1 MGWDHNKCMEQPPPL
16 DSGSPT
22 SSWCVLRRTG
32 FEVPG
37 SAPHRDNTAG
47 GGGTMSR
54 LSSSNQFQ
62 QPVLLHGKFTRC
74 PISHDASCPSDCV
87 VTEAPLRKHASVCA
101 TQADKRNKHAVPIQ
115 NNNIYDNND
124 DDDVNN
130 HKETTQ
136 GGRTEH
142 TEIDGDMMR
151 RQNAQLDRSI
161 FIEQSAKSG
170 FYGE

>member
-1 MGWDHNKCMEQPPPL
+1 MGWDHSKCMEQPPPL

-22 SSWCVLRRTG
+22 SSRCVLRRTG

-87 VTEAPLRKHASVCA
+87 VTEAPLRKHASVFLRHRLIREIN
-101 TQADKRNKHAVPIQ
+101 TLFRYKIITFMIIMMMTMSIIIKRRHRAD
-115 NNNIYDNND
+115 
-124 DDDVNN
+124 
-130 HKETTQ
+130 
-136 GGRTEH
+136 
-142 TEIDGDMMR
+142 
-151 RQNAQLDRSI
+151 AQSI
-161 FIEQSAKSG
+161 LR
-170 FYGE
+170 